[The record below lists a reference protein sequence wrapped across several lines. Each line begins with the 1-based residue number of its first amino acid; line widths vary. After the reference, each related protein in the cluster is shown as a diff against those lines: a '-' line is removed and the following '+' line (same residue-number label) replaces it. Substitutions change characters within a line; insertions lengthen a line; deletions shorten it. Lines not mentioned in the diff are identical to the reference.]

1 MKLIIAC
8 TPSGGIGYKNKL
20 PWSNIQGDLL
30 RFKQL
35 TTNKVVVMGRN
46 TWESLPKKPLP
57 NRLNVVMASSELQLP
72 VGAVQ
77 VNNLA
82 QLVDYNEAWLIG
94 GAALVNSSWHLIHEV
109 HLSLTFAE
117 YSCDTF
123 IDLLKLHNEFTCVST
138 EEFVD
143 HAYQIWKRK

>member
-57 NRLNVVMASSELQLP
+57 NRLNVVMASDELQLP